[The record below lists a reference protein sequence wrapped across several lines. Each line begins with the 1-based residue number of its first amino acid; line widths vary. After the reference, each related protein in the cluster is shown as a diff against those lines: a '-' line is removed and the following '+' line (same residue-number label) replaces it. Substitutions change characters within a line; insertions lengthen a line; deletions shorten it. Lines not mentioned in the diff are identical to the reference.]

1 MAPTARRTCS
11 GSGSVAAA
19 GRGGVTRPAQQAGQ
33 TAAHAGLLQGES
45 AALHVEAA
53 CCMEAKSGKRPLTLG
68 PLGVEPAVGGRA
80 RGAALVKVVKSR
92 GVVLKALINLGL
104 GGAFA
109 L

>member
-1 MAPTARRTCS
+1 
-11 GSGSVAAA
+11 
-19 GRGGVTRPAQQAGQ
+19 
-33 TAAHAGLLQGES
+33 
-45 AALHVEAA
+45 
-53 CCMEAKSGKRPLTLG
+53 MEAKSGKRPLTLG